1 MLPGA
6 TQEMVNVVSLV
17 RGTVAAPP
25 ESLLS
30 LKLAP
35 EELTAQESTF
45 FVLQK
50 IDARKP
56 SETDPGTAQI
66 STFGSPAGVCGTEY
80 EDDVAAVLLFGAGCD
95 AAGGGGGG
103 AGVPT

>member
-1 MLPGA
+1 
-6 TQEMVNVVSLV
+6 MVNVVSFV
-17 RGTVAAPP
+17 SGTVAAPP

-30 LKLAP
+30 LKLPP
-35 EELTAQESTF
+35 EELTAHESTF

-56 SETDPGTAQI
+56 KETDSGTAQI
-66 STFGSPAGVCGTEY
+66 STFGSPTGGCGVA
-80 EDDVAAVLLFGAGCD
+80 DDVVAALFFGAGCD
-95 AAGGGGGG
+95 AAGGGGG